1 MKNLKKQSGFAL
13 FQVLIIAILVFGMMY
28 LFTKMNQT
36 TQKQLDQKNSGKTAA
51 IIMNSLLNA
60 TVNNDICTKERET
73 PYQLKECIELSS
85 TMQEKLKTMDMDPE
99 QSTVTV
105 KDELDL

>member
-1 MKNLKKQSGFAL
+1 MTNFKKQSGFAL

-28 LFTKMNQT
+28 IFTKLNQT

-51 IIMNSLLNA
+51 IIMNSLLNE
-60 TVNNDICTKERET
+60 TVNNDKCTGSST
-73 PYQLKECIELSS
+73 YPLNTCIYLSS
-85 TMQEKLKTMDMDPE
+85 SLQEKLKTMDMDPE

>member
-1 MKNLKKQSGFAL
+1 MKIFKKQTGFAL
-13 FQVLIIAILVFGMMY
+13 FQVLIMAILVFGMMY

-51 IIMNSLLNA
+51 IIMNSLLNE
-60 TVNNDICTKERET
+60 TVNNNKCVDGDSY
-73 PYQLKECIELSS
+73 PLKNCVYLSS
-85 TMQEKLKTMDMDPE
+85 ALQEKLKTMDMDPD